1 MRKRSLFAAFVDAGD
16 GVFHAFLEQPNFR
29 IQLALAL
36 IAVLLGAW
44 LRFGPVQWLVLMLTI
59 GFVLA
64 AELFNTCLEH
74 VVDLIQPDSHPLAR
88 SAKHAGAAAVL
99 VASIAAAAIG
109 VALYGQPLL
118 EWLHGRGPR

>member
-1 MRKRSLFAAFVDAGD
+1 MHNRSLFHAFANAAD

-29 IQLALAL
+29 IQLG
-36 IAVLLGAW
+36 IAVIAILAAVV
-44 LRFGPVQWLVLMLTI
+44 LRFDSIQWVTLMLTI

-74 VVDLIQPDSHPLAR
+74 VVDLIMPESHPLAR

-99 VASIAAAAIG
+99 AASIAAAVVG
-109 VALYGQPLL
+109 VFLYGQALAT
-118 EWLHGRGPR
+118 WLRLRG

>member
-1 MRKRSLFAAFVDAGD
+1 MRRRSFFAAFIDAGD
-16 GVFHAFLEQPNFR
+16 GIFHAFFEQSNFR
-29 IQLALAL
+29 IQLGLAL
-36 IAVLLGAW
+36 IAVL
-44 LRFGPVQWLVLMLTI
+44 FGVVLHFGLAQWIILILTI

-74 VVDLIQPDSHPLAR
+74 VVDMVQPDSHPLAR

-109 VALYGQPLL
+109 IALYGPALY
-118 EWLHGRGPR
+118 EWLRWRGL